1 MKRILLALA
10 LCLLPFPGY
19 AQGKPNII
27 IILADDLPATIPLA
41 RYPNIQGIQAN
52 GVEFSNSLV
61 DFSLC
66 APSRASFLT
75 GLAAHNHG
83 IKSNRPGGWA
93 AYKSFEANSL
103 PVWLQAAG
111 YETALLGKYI
121 NRYQPSVV
129 PPGWTKWFGA
139 KGNAKYFNADF
150 NDNGAQITESAY
162 STDALAREAAEFI
175 NAAQQPFFMLVTP
188 KAPHSGDGHSGLVQS
203 APRHATAPA
212 TNAPRPP
219 SFNES
224 DVSDKPAWVKALA
237 SISGDQIS
245 TIDSNYRSAHR
256 AMLSLDEMVGSIV
269 SALGPK
275 LANTY
280 ICLTSDNGFFYGEHR
295 IRIGKVYP
303 YEPSLRVP
311 LICRGPGIPAGEVRN
326 QIVNNLDLSATVMDW
341 ADATPGRTLDGR
353 SFASVL
359 ADAQAAW
366 RDAIFFSADSAIA
379 ATEIQATGVRMPSRK
394 YVKWGDGFEELYDL
408 VSDPNEIANKA
419 GDANYAADLTALRAL
434 HSRLATCSGSSCWVG
449 AEASPGSR

>member
-129 PPGWTKWFGA
+129 PPGWTK
-139 KGNAKYFNADF
+139 
-150 NDNGAQITESAY
+150 
-162 STDALAREAAEFI
+162 
-175 NAAQQPFFMLVTP
+175 
-188 KAPHSGDGHSGLVQS
+188 
-203 APRHATAPA
+203 
-212 TNAPRPP
+212 
-219 SFNES
+219 
-224 DVSDKPAWVKALA
+224 
-237 SISGDQIS
+237 
-245 TIDSNYRSAHR
+245 
-256 AMLSLDEMVGSIV
+256 
-269 SALGPK
+269 
-275 LANTY
+275 
-280 ICLTSDNGFFYGEHR
+280 
-295 IRIGKVYP
+295 
-303 YEPSLRVP
+303 
-311 LICRGPGIPAGEVRN
+311 
-326 QIVNNLDLSATVMDW
+326 
-341 ADATPGRTLDGR
+341 
-353 SFASVL
+353 
-359 ADAQAAW
+359 
-366 RDAIFFSADSAIA
+366 
-379 ATEIQATGVRMPSRK
+379 
-394 YVKWGDGFEELYDL
+394 
-408 VSDPNEIANKA
+408 
-419 GDANYAADLTALRAL
+419 
-434 HSRLATCSGSSCWVG
+434 
-449 AEASPGSR
+449 

>member
-1 MKRILLALA
+1 
-10 LCLLPFPGY
+10 LLPLSGCTQP
-19 AQGKPNII
+19 KPNIV
-27 IILADDLPATIPLA
+27 IILADDLPTTISLA
-41 RYPNIQGIQAN
+41 PYPNIQGIQAN
-52 GVEFSNSLV
+52 GVEFSNSFV
-61 DFSLC
+61 DFALC

-83 IKSNRPGGWA
+83 IKSNNPGGWA
-93 AYKSFEANSL
+93 AYKRFEANSL

-111 YETALLGKYI
+111 YQTALLGKYI
-121 NRYQPSVV
+121 NRYKASVV

-139 KGNAKYFNADF
+139 EGNAKYFNADF
-150 NDNGAQITESAY
+150 NDDGAQITESVY

-175 NAAQQPFFMLVTP
+175 NAARQPFFMLVTP
-188 KAPHSGDGHSGLVQS
+188 KAPHAGDSHSGEEQP

-224 DVSDKPAWVKALA
+224 NVSDKPAWVKALP
-237 SISGDQIS
+237 SLSGDQVS

-256 AMLSLDEMVGSIV
+256 AMLSVDEMVGSIV

-275 LANTY
+275 LANTF
-280 ICLTSDNGFFYGEHR
+280 ICFTSDNGYFYGEHR
-295 IRIGKVYP
+295 IRAGKRYP

-311 LICRGPGIPAGEVRN
+311 LICRGPGIPTGEVRN
-326 QIVNNLDLSATVMDW
+326 QIVNNLDLSATVMAW

-353 SFASVL
+353 SFVPVL

-366 RDAIFFSADSAIA
+366 RDAIFFSADSAKA
-379 ATEIQATGVRMPSRK
+379 KPEIKATGVRTPSRK

-408 VSDPNEIANKA
+408 VSDPDEIANKA

-434 HSRLATCSGSSCWVG
+434 QSRLATCSGSSCWVG
-449 AEASPGSR
+449 AEPPGGR